1 MVDVQAYVD
10 DIKNY
15 TKSVDMEVVEAL
27 GRRLAGTMAKA
38 DARYVAASDSEE
50 LDRVR
55 EGFVNK
61 NLSITDDAKA
71 DEAIAKVAEKM
82 KGDRTKSRVTF
93 YYLLIEE
100 LGAKSAYLA

>member
-1 MVDVQAYVD
+1 MSDIQAYVE

-15 TKSVDMEVVEAL
+15 TNDVDMEVVEEL

-38 DARYVAASDSEE
+38 DARYVATSDADE
-50 LDRVR
+50 LARVR

-61 NLSITDDAKA
+61 NLKVTDDAKA

-82 KGDRTKSRVTF
+82 SGDRTKSRVTF

-100 LGAKSAYLA
+100 LGAKSAYLS

>member
-1 MVDVQAYVD
+1 MVDIQKYVD

-15 TKSVDMEVVEAL
+15 TSNVDMEVVEEL

-61 NLSITDDAKA
+61 NLNVTDDAKA

-82 KGDRTKSRVTF
+82 SGDRTKSRVTF

-100 LGAKSAYLA
+100 LGAKGAYIK

>member
-1 MVDVQAYVD
+1 MSNIQMYVE

-15 TKSVDMEVVEAL
+15 TNDVDMEIVEELAS
-27 GRRLAGTMAKA
+27 RLAGTMAKA
-38 DARYVAASDSEE
+38 DARYVATSDSEE

-61 NLSITDDAKA
+61 NLNVTDDAKA
-71 DEAIAKVAEKM
+71 DEAIARVAEKM
-82 KGDRTKSRVTF
+82 SEDRTKSRVTF

-100 LGAKSAYLA
+100 LDAKAAYLK